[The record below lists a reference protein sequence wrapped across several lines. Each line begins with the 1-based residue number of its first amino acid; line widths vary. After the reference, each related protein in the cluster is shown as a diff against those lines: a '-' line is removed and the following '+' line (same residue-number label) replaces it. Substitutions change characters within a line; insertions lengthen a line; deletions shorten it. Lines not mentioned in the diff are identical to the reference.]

1 MRQGRPILHLPPR
14 SWRLPRCCAQ
24 VPVLPPQG
32 PDAPAGLGGGIR
44 PHQRFSLIQGHDKMW
59 LHPKNFH
66 LGIKQQAHPGQERQ
80 MGPAVGGGTAMLMA
94 LKLAY

>member
-1 MRQGRPILHLPPR
+1 
-14 SWRLPRCCAQ
+14 
-24 VPVLPPQG
+24 
-32 PDAPAGLGGGIR
+32 
-44 PHQRFSLIQGHDKMW
+44 MW

-80 MGPAVGGGTAMLMA
+80 MGPAGGGETAMLMA